1 MPSISKPTRSLPRPT
16 ALVRGVYVLLAA
28 AVLLETQYSG
38 TPLPDDF
45 SQYLPFWEDLATWTH
60 IKGLSV
66 SVGEIFMLL
75 MLVFTLLRIASTRA
89 VRFDRGSLMRPLGLY
104 MLMILL
110 GEINGL
116 ASGGDLRI
124 SLWEVRAQVYMFVA
138 YILACNLV
146 TTRKQVDTLVWIV
159 LVGTGIK
166 GLQGLWRYQVTLQGN
181 IHSVETLLSHEQ
193 SFFFDASLTLTAILF
208 LYAGSRRMK
217 SIALFLAPFVLVS
230 DIANQRRTGI
240 LALAIGLVVLLIITA
255 IAYPAR
261 RRTVIIITLAL
272 AVVGPPYYLA
282 FKNSSGL
289 TGEIARAISST
300 TTPNARDASSNLY
313 RINEDKDIM
322 ATMRTSPVIGY
333 GFGKPMLTPY
343 PLADISNIY
352 EFWNIM
358 PHNSILWVWMRL
370 GTVGYLLLWLMIGT
384 MVVQTSRLVRQ
395 IDDSYLKG
403 LALWIVL
410 LVIQQVIFAYL
421 DLQWENYRN
430 MTILGVAF
438 ALPSRL
444 ALIAAA
450 GESARDRSGDPI
462 NLPTRIRRIPD
473 IPPSLAVVDG
483 RLTTRGRPSSPR
495 PRRRAG

>member
-1 MPSISKPTRSLPRPT
+1 MPSTSKPARSLPRPT
-16 ALVRGVYVLLAA
+16 GLVWGIYVLLAA
-28 AVLLETQYSG
+28 AVLLETQYSD

-45 SQYLPFWEDLATWTH
+45 SHYLPFWEDLATWTH

-66 SVGEIFMLL
+66 SVGEVFMLL
-75 MLVFTLLRIASTRA
+75 LLVFTLLRIASTRA

-110 GEINGL
+110 GEVNGL
-116 ASGGDLRI
+116 ASGGDLRL
-124 SLWEVRAQVYMFVA
+124 SLWEVRPQVYMFVA

-208 LYAGSRRMK
+208 LYAGSPRMK
-217 SIALFLAPFVLVS
+217 SIALFLAPFVVVS
-230 DIANQRRTGI
+230 DIANQRRAGI
-240 LALAIGLVVLLIITA
+240 LALGLGLVVLLVITA
-255 IAYPAR
+255 IAHPPR
-261 RRTVIIITLAL
+261 RRTVAIIILAL

-322 ATMRTSPVIGY
+322 ATMRTSPIIGY

-358 PHNSILWVWMRL
+358 PHDSILWVWMRL
-370 GTVGYLLLWLMIGT
+370 GTVGYLLLWLIIGT
-384 MVVQTSRLVRQ
+384 AIVQTTQLLRRL
-395 IDDSYLKG
+395 DEPLLKG
-403 LALWIVL
+403 LAVWIIL
-410 LVIQQVIFAYL
+410 LVIQQIVFGYL

-430 MTILGVAF
+430 MTMLGILF

-444 ALIAAA
+444 AAFADAA
-450 GESARDRSGDPI
+450 GSAEPAAS
-462 NLPTRIRRIPD
+462 NLVNLHARLPRKPY
-473 IPPSLAVVDG
+473 IPPTLAVVDG
-483 RLTTRGRPSSPR
+483 RLTTRTSSR
-495 PRRRAG
+495 QRNRRAG

>member
-1 MPSISKPTRSLPRPT
+1 MPSTSKPACSLPRPT
-16 ALVRGVYVLLAA
+16 ALVRGVYLLLAA
-28 AVLLETQYSG
+28 AVLLETQYSD

-45 SQYLPFWEDLATWTH
+45 SHYLPFWEDLATWMH

-75 MLVFTLLRIASTRA
+75 MLLFTLLRIASTRA
-89 VRFDRGSLMRPLGLY
+89 MRFDRGSLMRPLGLY
-104 MLMILL
+104 MLMMLI
-110 GEINGL
+110 GEVNGL
-116 ASGGDLRI
+116 ASGGDLRL
-124 SLWEVRAQVYMFVA
+124 SLWEVRPQVYMFVA

-166 GLQGLWRYQVTLQGN
+166 GLQGLWRYQITLQGN
-181 IHSVETLLSHEQ
+181 IHSVEALFEHEQ
-193 SFFFDASLTLTAILF
+193 SFFFDAALTLTAILF

-230 DIANQRRTGI
+230 DIANQRRAGI
-240 LALAIGLVVLLIITA
+240 LALGLGLVVLLVITA

-261 RRTVIIITLAL
+261 RRSVVIIILAL

-300 TTPNARDASSNLY
+300 TSPNARDASSNLY

-343 PLADISNIY
+343 PLPDISGIY

-358 PHNSILWVWMRL
+358 PHDSILWVWMRL
-370 GTVGYLLLWLMIGT
+370 GTVGYLLMWLIIGT
-384 MVVQTSRLVRQ
+384 AIVQTTQLLRRLEEPF
-395 IDDSYLKG
+395 LKG
-403 LALWIVL
+403 LAVWMIL
-410 LVIQQVIFAYL
+410 LVIQQIVFGYL

-430 MTILGVAF
+430 MTMLGILF

-444 ALIAAA
+444 AAFAAAA
-450 GESARDRSGDPI
+450 GSAKSTPG
-462 NLPTRIRRIPD
+462 NLVDLHARRPRKPYIPHT
-473 IPPSLAVVDG
+473 LAVVDG
-483 RLTTRGRPSSPR
+483 RLTTRASPHQR
-495 PRRRAG
+495 SKRAG